1 MSLTVYHLKTCDTC
15 RKAIK
20 AMTAAG
26 HELTLIDVRTDGVP
40 AGELARIEKAVGWE
54 KLLNTRSTT
63 WRGLSETD
71 KADMNAAKA
80 IALLSEHPTLIKRPV
95 IIRGANATQNAGLIT
110 VGWTKDVQAE
120 LG

>member
-1 MSLTVYHLKTCDTC
+1 MTITVYHLKSCDTC

-26 HELTLIDVRTDGVP
+26 HQLTLIDVRADGVP
-40 AGELARIEKAVGWE
+40 ADELPRIEKAVGWG

-63 WRGLSETD
+63 WRGLNESDKTD
-71 KADMNAAKA
+71 MDASKA
-80 IALLSEHPTLIKRPV
+80 IALMREHPTLIKRPV
-95 IIRGANATQNAGLIT
+95 IIRDDAQDAGQIS
-110 VGWTKDVQAE
+110 VGWTKQVQAE

>member
-1 MSLTVYHLKTCDTC
+1 MTLTVYHLKTCDTC

-26 HELTLIDVRTDGVP
+26 HELTLIDVRADGVP
-40 AGELARIEKAVGWE
+40 AGELAHIEKAIGWE

-63 WRGLSETD
+63 WRGLSEGD
-71 KADMNAAKA
+71 KADMDASKA
-80 IALLSEHPTLIKRPV
+80 VALMREHPTLIKRPV
-95 IIRGANATQNAGLIT
+95 IIRDDAQGAGQIS
-110 VGWTKDVQAE
+110 VGWTKEVQAE

>member
-1 MSLTVYHLKTCDTC
+1 MKLTVYHLKTCDTC

-26 HELTLIDVRTDGVP
+26 HDLTLIDVRADGVP
-40 AGELARIEKAVGWE
+40 SNELSLIEKAVGWE

-63 WRGLSETD
+63 WRGLSDTD
-71 KADMNAAKA
+71 KADIDASKA
-80 IALLSEHPTLIKRPV
+80 IAFMSEHPTLIKRPV
-95 IIRGANATQNAGLIT
+95 IKRDALIT

-120 LG
+120 LS

>member
-1 MSLTVYHLKTCDTC
+1 MKLTVYHLKSCDTC

-26 HELTLIDVRTDGVP
+26 HELSLIDVRADGVP
-40 AGELARIEKAVGWE
+40 SAELARIEKAVGWE
-54 KLLNTRSTT
+54 TLLNTRSTT
-63 WRGLSETD
+63 WRGLSESD
-71 KADMNAAKA
+71 KADINTSKA
-80 IALLSEHPTLIKRPV
+80 IALMGEHPTLIKRPV
-95 IIRGANATQNAGLIT
+95 IIRGADGAKNAGLIT